1 MGLLIGAGKGVIRTM
16 HGNPNLTAD
25 LVPVDTTIRGLLL
38 ISKETHE
45 RSLNIN
51 TQMDTVN
58 TGPLVVNLTS
68 GKVFDIQRNFRL
80 KK

>member
-1 MGLLIGAGKGVIRTM
+1 M

-51 TQMDTVN
+51 TQMDTIN

-68 GKVFDIQRNFRL
+68 GKVFDKQTNFRL
-80 KK
+80 KNDFFFVNF